1 MTTVTNSET
10 LEQIAD
16 KIAADLGYHGGTD
29 NQAALAEAILSALRN
44 EREACAKVAER
55 MAEIHRNYF
64 VQLESK
70 INTRWPNFNGYDRR
84 RLPKSRGPSGQG
96 QQLSDTQ

>member
-70 INTRWPNFNGYDRR
+70 NQYAMA
-84 RLPKSRGPSGQG
+84 
-96 QQLSDTQ
+96 QLQRIRQEEASEIARAIRARTATK